1 MRNYIRTWIDRYL
14 SDDAAI
20 TLALVLIIS
29 VTLFLTLGALLAP
42 VLASFV
48 VAYLLQGMVSL
59 LQRLKLP
66 HLIAVII
73 TFCFFCT
80 TLTLIIFMILPLVWE
95 QMTHL
100 FNELPRM
107 IQQFQTL
114 LKELP
119 QQYPT
124 FVSDE
129 QVKSIVQNLSTQ
141 LGQAGQWLL
150 SISASKIIG
159 IVTLLVYFVL
169 VPILVFFFLK
179 DESRIAQGMQKF
191 LPKNSRL
198 IKQVMAEMNI
208 QIANYVR
215 GKVIEIIIVAI
226 ADYILFA
233 WLGLH
238 YAVLLAV
245 LVGLSVIVPYIG
257 AVVVTVPV
265 VIISYLQWGA
275 DSEFILLVC
284 VYGIIQIIDG
294 NVLVPLLF
302 GEAVNLHPV
311 VIIMAVLIFG
321 GLWGF
326 WGVFFAIPLATLIK
340 AVYNAWPKDELIQR
354 A

>member
-1 MRNYIRTWIDRYL
+1 MLNYLKGWIDRYL

-20 TLALVLIIS
+20 TLAIVLVASITIL
-29 VTLFLTLGALLAP
+29 LTLGSLLAP
-42 VLASFV
+42 VLASFI
-48 VAYLLQGMVSL
+48 VAYLLQGMVSFF
-59 LQRLKLP
+59 QRCKLP
-66 HLIAVII
+66 HLVAVVI
-73 TFCFFCT
+73 TFLFFCT
-80 TLTLIIFMILPLVWE
+80 ILTLIIFMVLPLVWE
-95 QMTHL
+95 QMTNL

-107 IQQFQTL
+107 IQQFQVL
-114 LKELP
+114 LKGLP

-129 QVKSIVQNLSTQ
+129 QAKNIIHTLSTQ
-141 LGQAGQWLL
+141 LGQTGQWLL
-150 SISASKIIG
+150 SMSASKIIG
-159 IVTLLVYFVL
+159 VVTLLVYFIL

-179 DESRIAQGMQKF
+179 DKERIATGIQQF
-191 LPKNSRL
+191 LPKNRRL

-215 GKVIEIIIVAI
+215 GKVVEILIVAI
-226 ADYILFA
+226 ADYILFV
-233 WLGLH
+233 WLGLN

-257 AVVVTVPV
+257 AVFVTIPV
-265 VIISYLQWGA
+265 VIISYLQWGWE
-275 DSEFILLVC
+275 SEFILLIC

-302 GEAVNLHPV
+302 GEAVNLHPI

-321 GLWGF
+321 GIWGF

-340 AVYNAWPKDELIQR
+340 AVYNAWPKGELIQK